1 MVVGLCGLVALACV
15 SCTAPSLRDQATA
28 VQAAHRSALQGD
40 GPPRRVL
47 LVSVAGLEAEA
58 FLDAWGHVPGE
69 GDRVRMPE
77 LARLARE
84 GAVATR
90 VEPPTPG
97 AIYPSHATLATGR
110 LPRKH
115 GVIADRTLDAD
126 GKRSLPFW
134 DNRLLQ
140 GSALWDA
147 AIGRGVISLGWPTTQ
162 GARIELLVPDGQPPD
177 PAMPWL
183 DFMRDRSSPMLVREL
198 EDIAETALGEREGD
212 DEAGRDPRSW
222 PTAVEKDAAMVELA
236 CRVAASDRDPG
247 LWLIRLD
254 QSARFARAAGVKTPE
269 TDAALGRID
278 AALGRLLV
286 CLETAGRLAD
296 SAIFVT
302 GDVVFQPVHTRVDPN
317 VVLVGAGLVGRDPR
331 SSTGVRSWLALS
343 RSNGR
348 SAYVYA
354 RDAENALIAREVLE
368 KEAADSRAFDVVPA
382 AELAAAGA
390 DPQAWFGLSAR
401 PGYVIGNGLAQPG
414 IRPAEVRAS
423 EGTLPFLDPAASG
436 VGLVVWGRG
445 IRSRVR
451 LPDLELVDV
460 APTIASLL
468 GLRLDE
474 DLDGNPV
481 IGLLRAAVPPPP
493 PGPKRLGV
501 GQDADVDRVLRE
513 LGGGRD
519 LGTDR

>member
-1 MVVGLCGLVALACV
+1 
-15 SCTAPSLRDQATA
+15 
-28 VQAAHRSALQGD
+28 
-40 GPPRRVL
+40 
-47 LVSVAGLEAEA
+47 
-58 FLDAWGHVPGE
+58 
-69 GDRVRMPE
+69 
-77 LARLARE
+77 
-84 GAVATR
+84 
-90 VEPPTPG
+90 
-97 AIYPSHATLATGR
+97 
-110 LPRKH
+110 
-115 GVIADRTLDAD
+115 
-126 GKRSLPFW
+126 
-134 DNRLLQ
+134 
-140 GSALWDA
+140 
-147 AIGRGVISLGWPTTQ
+147 
-162 GARIELLVPDGQPPD
+162 
-177 PAMPWL
+177 
-183 DFMRDRSSPMLVREL
+183 
-198 EDIAETALGEREGD
+198 
-212 DEAGRDPRSW
+212 
-222 PTAVEKDAAMVELA
+222 MVELA